1 MDSHRLFWEEVLD
14 THRERALHFLT
25 DLSFPPELRGEAAVA
40 FTPFPAL
47 GCALLHSCHG
57 AGARGGSVPP
67 LPRDPSTGQTHG
79 PIPAGIFLCGGV
91 VGKLRKSS
99 VLPFPPFSSPKS
111 SR

>member
-1 MDSHRLFWEEVLD
+1 MDSHQLFWEEMLH

-25 DLSFPPELRGEAAVA
+25 DLSFPLQPRGEAAVS

-47 GCALLHSCHG
+47 CSALLHSCHG
-57 AGARGGSVPP
+57 AGARRGPVPL
-67 LPRDPSTGQTHG
+67 LPWDPSAGQAHS

-91 VGKLRKSS
+91 VGKWGRSPALC
-99 VLPFPPFSSPKS
+99 FPPRSSPRS